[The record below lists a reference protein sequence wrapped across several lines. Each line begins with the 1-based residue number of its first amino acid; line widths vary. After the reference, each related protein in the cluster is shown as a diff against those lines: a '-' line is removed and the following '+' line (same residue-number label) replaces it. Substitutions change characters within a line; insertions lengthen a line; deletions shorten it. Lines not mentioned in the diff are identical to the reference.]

1 LGNEMLYYSR
11 KASIISLLC
20 DGIQGFRKQIEAH
33 FVDFVQILG
42 NIVVIK

>member
-1 LGNEMLYYSR
+1 MIG
-11 KASIISLLC
+11 LLC
-20 DGIQGFRKQIEAH
+20 DGIQGSGKRIETH